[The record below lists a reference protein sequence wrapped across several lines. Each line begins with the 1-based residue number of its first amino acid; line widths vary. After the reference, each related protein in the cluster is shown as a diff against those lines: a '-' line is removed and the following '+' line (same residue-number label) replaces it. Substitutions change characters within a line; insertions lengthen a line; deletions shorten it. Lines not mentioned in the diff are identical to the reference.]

1 MAAKERSGRQL
12 SADRIAAL
20 APLRR
25 AKLSESGKSNTRM
38 HLHGTRERAKR
49 CGSSDHAAAAEG
61 VEDYG
66 FQGGFGVDGGVAH
79 AMAGAETLNGAA
91 PLGQALAVEANRII
105 VQRYGDRGA
114 TLAVDQADVTA
125 ECWPQLLRR

>member
-25 AKLSESGKSNTRM
+25 AKLSESGKSNTTM
-38 HLHGTRERAKR
+38 HSHGTRERAKR

-66 FQGGFGVDGGVAH
+66 FQGGFGVDGDVAH
-79 AMAGAETLNGAA
+79 TVARAETLHGAA
-91 PLGQALAVEANRII
+91 PLCHALATEAHCI
-105 VQRYGDRGA
+105 VA
-114 TLAVDQADVTA
+114 
-125 ECWPQLLRR
+125 